1 MLIGF
6 RNSLDDVTDFHTL
19 QGKMGFCSMKLLPR
33 VRITPGMIDEETRV
47 TEEMRRGRIS
57 LAETEEVSTSI
68 RETKKHK
75 DWDDEPGLERSMQAT
90 VMVPLGLAAA
100 VYRSSYKNK
109 VNDSFESL
117 QSRQWK
123 PGVSLSEFLQ
133 IRSEEKKLADVI
145 DLLGVRIEQILAHPF
160 AVAYQKHYQKQLFT
174 GADTQIAEG
183 DKSVPSPERYRE
195 ETAEYAGTRDDSQYQ
210 TDSAGRVLNYHVA
223 HSSMKDESDVW
234 PRVFLADV
242 LRTVRMLDSGDLYF
256 RAMLD
261 AIEGRVNRSDLPQAV
276 KARFAGLLKGN
287 HAKEYTPPKAE
298 FLEDSRG
305 AVDLRQ
311 DTLRKA
317 VMVNG
322 ELYVQMELRD
332 LTDKTLER
340 FTETSTQYQSES
352 AQSQAAPAQFEACS
366 SGQCTMRTPAQQSG
380 QSQEDPE
387 RPEDEWV

>member
-1 MLIGF
+1 
-6 RNSLDDVTDFHTL
+6 
-19 QGKMGFCSMKLLPR
+19 
-33 VRITPGMIDEETRV
+33 
-47 TEEMRRGRIS
+47 
-57 LAETEEVSTSI
+57 
-68 RETKKHK
+68 
-75 DWDDEPGLERSMQAT
+75 
-90 VMVPLGLAAA
+90 
-100 VYRSSYKNK
+100 
-109 VNDSFESL
+109 
-117 QSRQWK
+117 
-123 PGVSLSEFLQ
+123 
-133 IRSEEKKLADVI
+133 
-145 DLLGVRIEQILAHPF
+145 
-160 AVAYQKHYQKQLFT
+160 
-174 GADTQIAEG
+174 
-183 DKSVPSPERYRE
+183 
-195 ETAEYAGTRDDSQYQ
+195 
-210 TDSAGRVLNYHVA
+210 
-223 HSSMKDESDVW
+223 MKDESDVW

-261 AIEGRVNRSDLPQAV
+261 AIEDRVNRSDLPQAV